1 MSSWGV
7 EFDPIDVQADPSAL
21 DELKRLGVPR
31 VPAVA
36 IGDRAVH
43 GWNPAGYAE
52 LVGVDYK
59 PAVKLAPSELA
70 ERLDTILAS
79 AEGLVRVIPESRME
93 WTPPER
99 NRPLADLAYHI
110 FRLAVGFV
118 EGVDR
123 LTFGAHVH
131 SETAPAD
138 LRTGDAIAR
147 YGALVR
153 ARVSGWFAGA
163 GGDEF
168 TRVVETY
175 WGPVPAHDLLE
186 RTTWH
191 TAQHL
196 RQLYVLAERLQVT
209 PPAPLP
215 VKSFEGLPLPDSLW

>member
-1 MSSWGV
+1 MQ
-7 EFDPIDVQADPSAL
+7 ENPAAL
-21 DELKRLGVPR
+21 DELKRLGVAR

-36 IGDRAVH
+36 IGDRVVH

-59 PAVKLAPSELA
+59 PAVKLSPAVLA
-70 ERLDTILAS
+70 QRLDTILGS
-79 AEGLVRVIPESRME
+79 AEALVRAIPDARME

-110 FRLAVGFV
+110 FRLALGFID
-118 EGVDR
+118 GVDR
-123 LTFGAHVH
+123 LTFSATVH
-131 SETAPAD
+131 SDTAPAE
-138 LRTGDAIAR
+138 LRTGEALAR
-147 YGALVR
+147 FGALVR
-153 ARVSGWFAGA
+153 GRVSGWFAGA

-196 RQLYVLAERLQVT
+196 RQLYVLAERLEVK
-209 PPAPLP
+209 PPAPMP
-215 VKSFEGLPLPDSLW
+215 VQAFEGLPLPESLW